1 MKRLSLL
8 VLLSFLIPVGYASA
22 QQCPCDTAELSNGLS
37 GNEIIEIVCPGG
49 SLGPDSSFFRSE
61 VSFLVGLDSF
71 PSTNYRIAI
80 NNSGEAICEI
90 DTDEI
95 SPVTLD
101 ISILEYQSCE
111 VRLTEGCG
119 LPNPTANIPTLS
131 EWGLM
136 AMTGIL
142 AIAGALALRRR
153 KAAA

>member
-8 VLLSFLIPVGYASA
+8 VLLSFLIPAGYASA

-61 VSFLVGLDSF
+61 VSFFVGLDSF

-90 DTDEI
+90 DTDPI

-119 LPNPTANIPTLS
+119 LPAPTANIPTLS